1 MNKPKIAG
9 MSINSRNEMVVVYE
23 CEVCGD
29 RVITLPCVC
38 KCEREAINR
47 HHREEIERG
56 II

>member
-29 RVITLPCVC
+29 RIITLPCVC